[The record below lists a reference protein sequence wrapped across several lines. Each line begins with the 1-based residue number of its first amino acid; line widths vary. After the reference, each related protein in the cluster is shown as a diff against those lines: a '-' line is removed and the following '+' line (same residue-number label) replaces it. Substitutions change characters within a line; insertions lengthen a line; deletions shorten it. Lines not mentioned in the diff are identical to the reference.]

1 MSSTDPKDQ
10 ENLMTIAREVAKA
23 TVDEMGVRLDE
34 RDKKLRESIVE
45 DVRKEL
51 KSYFGDQSA
60 SDHLIEHNRIAK
72 FLTWVD
78 GLGKNFWSSLISNVI
93 RSAVTGAIAV
103 LVYSKW
109 KG

>member
-1 MSSTDPKDQ
+1 MSFDPKDQ

-23 TVDEMGVRLDE
+23 TVDEMGQRLDE

-60 SDHLIEHNRIAK
+60 SQHMIEHSRIAK

-78 GLGKNFWSSLISNVI
+78 GLGNSFWSSVISNVI
-93 RSAVTGAIAV
+93 RSAIAGAFAV
-103 LVYSKW
+103 FVYTKW

>member
-1 MSSTDPKDQ
+1 MSFTDPKDQ

-23 TVDEMGVRLDE
+23 TVAEMDLAMRE
-34 RDKKLRESIVE
+34 RDKALRESIVE

-51 KSYFGDQSA
+51 KSYFGEQA
-60 SDHLIEHNRIAK
+60 PSDHLIEHNRIAK

-78 GLGKNFWSSLISNVI
+78 GLGKSFWSSIISNVL
-93 RSAVTGAIAV
+93 RSAIAGAFAV
-103 LVYSKW
+103 FVYSKW